1 MLMVFINYV
10 VCLSAWL
17 GLARVGLGY
26 SILQLG
32 RRRSRNAHVVLVQVA
47 TRQLEIL
54 ALSFPASLSLCS
66 LGKYLFRKAKLHAPT
81 KLSSIISMQRGGRKG
96 LRRGSPVTKRL
107 HSL

>member
-17 GLARVGLGY
+17 GLSRVGLGY

-54 ALSFPASLSLCS
+54 ALSFPPSLCS

-81 KLSSIISMQRGGRKG
+81 KLSSIISMPRGGRKG

>member
-54 ALSFPASLSLCS
+54 ALSFPSSLSLSAAWANIC
-66 LGKYLFRKAKLHAPT
+66 FAKPNYT
-81 KLSSIISMQRGGRKG
+81 RQQN
-96 LRRGSPVTKRL
+96 
-107 HSL
+107 